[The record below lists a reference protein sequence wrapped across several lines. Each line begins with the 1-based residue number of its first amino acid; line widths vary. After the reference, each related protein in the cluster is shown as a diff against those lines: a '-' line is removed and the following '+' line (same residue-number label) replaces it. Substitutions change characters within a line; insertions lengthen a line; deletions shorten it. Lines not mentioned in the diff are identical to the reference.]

1 MDDNSSEGRESE
13 ANETRDNMAEL
24 NDKLLLAIK
33 LLDEAITCVAGIED
47 NLDAN
52 ARAAKDK

>member
-1 MDDNSSEGRESE
+1 MDDDSSEVRESE
-13 ANETRDNMAEL
+13 ANEIRDNLAEL
-24 NDKLLLAIK
+24 YDKLLLAIK

-52 ARAAKDK
+52 ARATKDK